1 MSFSP
6 FTVLVTE
13 RDLEAV
19 KDEKVQKMKMKM
31 EKSLL
36 KKQIYVII
44 IVHQYHC
51 RIENG
56 LHVLMNQSLTK

>member
-6 FTVLVTE
+6 FSVLVTE

-19 KDEKVQKMKMKM
+19 KVEKVQKMKMKM

-36 KKQIYVII
+36 KQQIYVII
-44 IVHQYHC
+44 IVHRYHC

-56 LHVLMNQSLTK
+56 LQVLMNQSLTT